1 MRRGGNRVG
10 GYGYRDR
17 RKGEDVAE
25 KPKHKKDKQE
35 YESRPARESR
45 RAQAIFFILYFMS
58 DMNSQQLQDV
68 ADRGKLG
75 RMTKEHFEMAGEL
88 DEARPKRD
96 FLLLPAATADCF
108 TVSKAVGEEI

>member
-45 RAQAIFFILYFMS
+45 RAQAIFLFFIL
-58 DMNSQQLQDV
+58 
-68 ADRGKLG
+68 
-75 RMTKEHFEMAGEL
+75 
-88 DEARPKRD
+88 
-96 FLLLPAATADCF
+96 
-108 TVSKAVGEEI
+108 

>member
-1 MRRGGNRVG
+1 
-10 GYGYRDR
+10 
-17 RKGEDVAE
+17 
-25 KPKHKKDKQE
+25 
-35 YESRPARESR
+35 
-45 RAQAIFFILYFMS
+45 MS